1 LELSLLAVNEFSQI
15 KFKGIKL
22 LRYFSY
28 LWLFIFSTLLQAED
42 NKISGFEV
50 SGINGQLLDNVSF
63 YLEKVKNESA
73 TKQLKRHSLDQIKNS
88 LKALGYYQPKIKL
101 SFEQDG
107 DVADKLVIMKA
118 EIDQGTEIRISKLN
132 YQILGEGKNDNAL
145 TKIIKKLPLI
155 QGEVI
160 NHALYEKSK
169 SMIESQLLELGYFD
183 AQWQVNELGISL
195 KDHSAIVTFDINT
208 GSRYTYGPIVISSDT
223 PAVKYIRSLATFK
236 TGEAYQANIISQY
249 NLDIASTPYFKS
261 VRVYADIE
269 HRENKQIPI
278 KVDVLHKPAN
288 SYEVGGGFSTD
299 LGAKARIKWSKPWVG
314 TDGHYFDTDAVVTEL
329 EKEFEFA
336 YTVPVNDP
344 VDDVWRYAFGY
355 KSENNSDTQKYSRKL
370 TTQLQRQWVTESDWI
385 RTAFIK
391 HEREDYEIA
400 NVPDTTEMLLPGIS
414 FAKKKSK
421 GGTTPFWGNQWLFS
435 AEVGLDDALSST
447 DLLKFQFQTALLRTY
462 QNNHLF
468 YTKASLGAILVDDIN
483 DVPASMRFFAGGDQS
498 IRGYKYE
505 SISPE
510 LDGNL
515 VGGKYLAT
523 GTLEYNYQFSP
534 SWRAALFVDGGTST
548 NDFSEDINV
557 GAGVGIRWL
566 TPVGPI
572 RIDHAWAITDNN
584 NTRLSVTIGPEI

>member
-1 LELSLLAVNEFSQI
+1 M
-15 KFKGIKL
+15 KL
-22 LRYFSY
+22 LRSLSY
-28 LWLFIFSTLLQAED
+28 LCLFLFSSFLQAKQ
-42 NKISGFEV
+42 NIISEFEV
-50 SGINGQLLDNVSF
+50 SGIKGQLLENVSF

-73 TKQLKRHSLDQIKNS
+73 TKQLKRHSLDKIKAG
-88 LKALGYYQPKIKL
+88 LKALGYYEPKIKL
-101 SFEQDG
+101 FFEQYG
-107 DVADKLVIMKA
+107 DVQDKLVIMKV
-118 EIDQGTEIRISKLN
+118 EIDQGTEIRIAQLN
-132 YQILGEGKNDNAL
+132 YHFQGEGKNDNAL
-145 TKIIKKLPLI
+145 TQTLKKLPLV
-155 QGEVI
+155 QGNII
-160 NHALYEKSK
+160 NHAHYEKSK
-169 SMIESQLLELGYFD
+169 SIIESQLLELGYFD

-195 KDHSAIVTFDINT
+195 KEHSATVTFDINT
-208 GSRYTYGPIVISSDT
+208 GARYTYGPIVISSDT

-236 TGEAYQANIISQY
+236 AGEVYQAKIISRY
-249 NLDIASTPYFKS
+249 NLDIASKPYFKS

-278 KVDVLHKPAN
+278 RVDVLHKPEN
-288 SYEVGGGFSTD
+288 SYEVGGGLSTD

-314 TDGHYFDTDAVVTEL
+314 TDGHYFDTDAVLTEL

-355 KSENNSDTQKYSRKL
+355 KSENNSDTGKYIKTL
-370 TTQLQRQWVTESDWI
+370 TTQLQRQWVTESNWI

-391 HEREDYEIA
+391 YVREDYEIA
-400 NVPDTTEMLLPGIS
+400 SENENTEMLLPGIS

-435 AEVGLDDALSST
+435 AEVGLDDAFSKT

-468 YTKASLGAILVDDIN
+468 YTKANLGAILVENIN
-483 DVPASMRFFAGGDQS
+483 IVPASMRFFAGGDQS

-505 SISPE
+505 SISPKE
-510 LDGNL
+510 DGKV

-523 GTLEYNYQFSP
+523 GTVEYNYQFAP
-534 SWRAALFVDGGTST
+534 SWRAALFVDGGIAT
-548 NDFSEDINV
+548 NDFSEDIQV
-557 GAGVGIRWL
+557 GAGIGIRWL

-572 RIDHAWAITDNN
+572 RIDYAWALTDDNN
-584 NTRLSVTIGPEI
+584 ARLSIMIGPEL

>member
-1 LELSLLAVNEFSQI
+1 MFLQAKENNISDFELS
-15 KFKGIKL
+15 GIK
-22 LRYFSY
+22 
-28 LWLFIFSTLLQAED
+28 
-42 NKISGFEV
+42 
-50 SGINGQLLDNVSF
+50 GQLLDNVSF
-63 YLEKVKNESA
+63 YLAKVKNESA

-88 LKALGYYQPKIKL
+88 LKALGYYEPQIKL

-107 DVADKLVIMKA
+107 DVQDKQVIMKVD
-118 EIDQGTEIRISKLN
+118 IDLGTEIRISQLN
-132 YQILGEGKNDNAL
+132 YHLQGEGKNDNEL
-145 TKIIKKLPLI
+145 TQIIKKLPLV
-155 QGEVI
+155 QGDVI
-160 NHALYEKSK
+160 NHAHYEKSK
-169 SMIESQLLELGYFD
+169 SIIESQLLELGYFD
-183 AQWQVNELGISL
+183 AQWQTNELGISL
-195 KDHSAIVTFDINT
+195 KEHSAIVTFEIDT
-208 GSRYTYGPIVISSDT
+208 GVRYTYGPIVISSDT
-223 PAVKYIRSLATFK
+223 PAAKYIRSLASFK

-288 SYEVGGGFSTD
+288 SYEIGGGFSTD

-336 YTVPVNDP
+336 YTVPVDDP

-355 KSENNSDTQKYSRKL
+355 KSENNSDTQKYIKTL
-370 TTQLQRQWVTESDWI
+370 TTQLQRQWVTESDWV
-385 RTAFIK
+385 RTVFIK
-391 HEREDYEIA
+391 HEREDYEISA
-400 NVPDTTEMLLPGIS
+400 DEDSTEIAADKAATEIISNKDTTEMLLPGMS

-435 AEVGLDDALSST
+435 AEVGLDDVLSDT
-447 DLLKFQFQTALLRTY
+447 DLLKLQFQTAMLRTY

-468 YTKASLGAILVDDIN
+468 YAKASLGAILVEDIN
-483 DVPASMRFFAGGDQS
+483 QVPASMRFFAGGDQS
-498 IRGYKYE
+498 IRGFKYE

-510 LDGNL
+510 ENGVLL
-515 VGGKYLAT
+515 GGKYLAT
-523 GTLEYNYQFSP
+523 GTLEYNYQFAP

-548 NDFSEDINV
+548 NDFSEDIEV
-557 GAGVGIRWL
+557 GTGIGIRWL
-566 TPVGPI
+566 TPIGPI

-584 NTRLSVTIGPEI
+584 NTRFSVTIGPEI

>member
-1 LELSLLAVNEFSQI
+1 LN
-15 KFKGIKL
+15 FKGIKL

-28 LWLFIFSTLLQAED
+28 LCLLLLSTFSHAKD
-42 NKISGFEV
+42 NKIADFEV
-50 SGINGQLLDNVSF
+50 SGIKGQLLDNVSF

-88 LKALGYYQPKIKL
+88 LKALGYYEPEIKL
-101 SFEQDG
+101 SFKQEG
-107 DVADKLVIMKA
+107 DLADKLVIMKV
-118 EIDQGTEIRISKLN
+118 EIDQGTEIRISELN
-132 YQILGEGKNDNAL
+132 YHLQGEGESDKSL
-145 TKIIKKLPLI
+145 TQIIKKLPLV

-183 AQWQVNELGISL
+183 AQWQTNELGISL
-195 KDHSAIVTFDINT
+195 KDHSAIVTFDVKT
-208 GSRYTYGPIVISSDT
+208 GVRYTYGPIVISSQT
-223 PAVKYIRSLATFK
+223 PAVKYIRSLAPFK
-236 TGEAYQANIISQY
+236 TGEAYQAYIVSQY

-278 KVDVLHKPAN
+278 KVDVLHKPTN
-288 SYEVGGGFSTD
+288 SYEIGGGFSTD

-336 YTVPVNDP
+336 YTVPVDDP
-344 VDDVWRYAFGY
+344 VNDVWRYAFGY
-355 KSENNSDTQKYSRKL
+355 KSENNTDTQKYSRKL
-370 TTQLQRQWVTESDWI
+370 TTQLQRQWLTESDWI

-400 NVPDTTEMLLPGIS
+400 NEKDTTEMLLPGIS

-435 AEVGLDDALSST
+435 AEVGLDNALSST
-447 DLLKFQFQTALLRTY
+447 DLLKLQFQTAVLRSY

-468 YTKASLGAILVDDIN
+468 FTKATLGAILVEDIT

-498 IRGYKYE
+498 IRGFRYE

-510 LDGNL
+510 ENGVL

-523 GTLEYNYQFSP
+523 GTLEYNYQFAP

-557 GAGVGIRWL
+557 GAGIGIRWL